1 MENPSDFGISPQ
13 TPSAGENWRPPQNWP
28 GSRFWGGN
36 PTPRRGGTQ
45 GVPGGSDSGTWG
57 SQGAPWGDLGVPP
70 GRPGGQVWG
79 PARDGGGNFPPI
91 DHFLIRLV
99 PLSAARARK
108 VQIADSFWMT
118 GLPRVFHGGS
128 KFSTFFPAGKVA
140 GWGKSRSK
148 SAFWDEI
155 LLGIGGF
162 WLDSGPLGG
171 SRIDPWRGEFGSFF
185 ALRGENYHF
194 PQDLGV
200 LREKR
205 VFRRNYTYRPL
216 FRDFRDFFGCGRQK
230 SGSGGI
236 PGVGPGLAGISVLGV
251 VPGRP
256 GGRPWLAIWSRSRL

>member
-1 MENPSDFGISPQ
+1 LGRKSD
-13 TPSAGENWRPPQNWP
+13 PPTGGDP
-28 GSRFWGGN
+28 GGPWGVGFWDL
-36 PTPRRGGTQ
+36 
-45 GVPGGSDSGTWG
+45 GVPGGT
-57 SQGAPWGDLGVPP
+57 LGGPGGPP
-70 GRPGGQVWG
+70 GPTRGSGLGTGPG
-79 PARDGGGNFPPI
+79 RGGNFPPI

-171 SRIDPWRGEFGSFF
+171 SRIDPWRGEFESFF

-205 VFRRNYTYRPL
+205 VFRHNYTYRPL
-216 FRDFRDFFGCGRQK
+216 FRDFRDFFACGRQK

-256 GGRPWLAIWSRSRL
+256 GGRPWLGHLV